1 MRSPRGQAAGPE
13 SKKRQHAAAPT
24 RNRGGLGSAQAGDGI
39 APSVSRLPPPLLPG
53 PDASCLLPSVASL
66 MCGVDGGLSAFTSSK
81 FAGRPRKT
89 RRRRRN
95 ERAQLRAV
103 APLLSV
109 SAGGRRTSCAERV
122 DVCVRECV
130 RARACR
136 PII

>member
-1 MRSPRGQAAGPE
+1 
-13 SKKRQHAAAPT
+13 
-24 RNRGGLGSAQAGDGI
+24 
-39 APSVSRLPPPLLPG
+39 
-53 PDASCLLPSVASL
+53 

-130 RARACR
+130 RARLPANNLTSHGFCFFLNFNEKSTDNISPR
-136 PII
+136 FSITEAALYHTASPSNSRLLLWIIWTHIWVIY